1 MIPSYK
7 DIVELIKKGAT
18 VEAQE
23 KIMELREGALEL
35 QEENVVLKANIKELE
50 DKLGIQG
57 NLEFENGIYWL
68 WEEDAAGDFT
78 IKAGPFCQ
86 HCYDDETKL
95 IRLQKIAIDDYD
107 PGTGTASRSGEFYY
121 SCYKCKNNYQTGS

>member
-7 DIVELIKKGAT
+7 DIVDLIKKGAT

-35 QEENVVLKANIKELE
+35 QEENVVLKATIIELE
-50 DKLGIQG
+50 NKLGIQG
-57 NLEFENGIYWL
+57 NLEFEKGIYWL
-68 WEEDAAGDFT
+68 WEADAAGDFT
-78 IKAGPFCQ
+78 IKTGPFCQ
-86 HCYDDETKL
+86 HCYDDEAKL

-107 PGTGTASRSGEFYY
+107 PGAGTVSKSGKFYY
-121 SCYKCKNNYQTGS
+121 SCYKCKNNYQTVN